1 MSGMFNPIIFYS
13 IAILMILTAILTI
26 NLKNIFHSLLSAIC
40 VFFLAGIIFYILGS
54 EYNAIIQIAI
64 YGVAIPIILGMAVM
78 FTDFRNSKKNL
89 SEQTNLKYLVLLIS
103 GIFILVFSYLI
114 LTSNALNPMDI
125 SFDINTKNASIQVIN
140 TFSRKIFIDYV
151 WAFELVSI
159 ILTIIVAGLTLFNR
173 VEEKK

>member
-140 TFSRKIFIDYV
+140 IFSRKIFIDYV

>member
-78 FTDFRNSKKNL
+78 FTDFRNSKKNI
-89 SEQTNLKYLVLLIS
+89 SEQTNLKYLILLIS
-103 GIFILVFSYLI
+103 GIFILAFSYLI

-125 SFDINTKNASIQVIN
+125 SFDVNTKNASIQVIN

>member
-89 SEQTNLKYLVLLIS
+89 SEQTNLKYLILLIS
-103 GIFILVFSYLI
+103 GIFILAFSYLI

-125 SFDINTKNASIQVIN
+125 SYDVNTKNASIQVIN

>member
-89 SEQTNLKYLVLLIS
+89 SEQTNLKYLILLIS
-103 GIFILVFSYLI
+103 GIFILAFSYLI

-125 SFDINTKNASIQVIN
+125 SFDVNTKNASIQVIN

-151 WAFELVSI
+151 WAFERVSI

>member
-89 SEQTNLKYLVLLIS
+89 SEQTNLKYLILLIS
-103 GIFILVFSYLI
+103 GIFILAFSYLI

-125 SFDINTKNASIQVIN
+125 SFDVNTKNASIQVIN

>member
-1 MSGMFNPIIFYS
+1 MSEMFNPIIFYS

-89 SEQTNLKYLVLLIS
+89 SELTNLKYLVLLIS

-125 SFDINTKNASIQVIN
+125 SFDINTKNTSIQVIN

>member
-13 IAILMILTAILTI
+13 IAASMIFCAILTI

-40 VFFLAGIIFYILGS
+40 VFFLAGLLFYILGS

-64 YGVAIPIILGMAVM
+64 YGVAIPIILGIAVM
-78 FTDFRNSKKNL
+78 FTDFKNPTKNL
-89 SEQTNLKYLVLLIS
+89 SEQTNLKYLILLIS
-103 GIFILVFSYLI
+103 GIFILAFSYLI

-125 SFDINTKNASIQVIN
+125 NLNINIKNTSIQVIN
-140 TFSRKIFIDYV
+140 TFSKKIFIDYV

-159 ILTIIVAGLTLFNR
+159 ILTIVVAGLTLFNR
-173 VEEKK
+173 VEEEK

>member
-140 TFSRKIFIDYV
+140 TFSRKIFIEYV

>member
-1 MSGMFNPIIFYS
+1 IFYS

-103 GIFILVFSYLI
+103 GIFILVFFSKLI
-114 LTSNALNPMDI
+114 AVPFCIGRMQCPY
-125 SFDINTKNASIQVIN
+125 TKCWEAIP
-140 TFSRKIFIDYV
+140 
-151 WAFELVSI
+151 L
-159 ILTIIVAGLTLFNR
+159 
-173 VEEKK
+173 